1 MFKKKYLAVA
11 GLMAL
16 AVVISGC
23 GKKNSGDSVVQ
34 ATPTPTQET
43 AVTATPTPELI
54 NMEEAVEKNV
64 MGEKTSTASKVTIV
78 NKTGSEVAAIYVRET
93 PSDDSEDDEWGDDLV
108 NGMFNL
114 KNGENAVY
122 YYEKGSSSV
131 TYDIRITYSDEEK
144 NECFFRKLPLTTMKQ
159 ITLRMDGSGDDSIPY
174 ATYLTASSTKE
185 VSTLNDVKKRLGLS
199 TDDSDSD
206 SSATPTPTDS
216 SDDSSSSNSSNSD
229 SNNANPTSTPSAD
242 NNSDP
247 DDNDTDPTNS
257 TIQKAESYIG
267 MSIDDLESAVG
278 AAQSSEYDDDDT
290 AGTTGY
296 YYYSD
301 FTVSTSVDENGNEI
315 VTGVW

>member
-108 NGMFNL
+108 NGMFTL

-267 MSIDDLESAVG
+267 MSNRK
-278 AAQSSEYDDDDT
+278 
-290 AGTTGY
+290 
-296 YYYSD
+296 
-301 FTVSTSVDENGNEI
+301 SV
-315 VTGVW
+315 V

>member
-108 NGMFNL
+108 NGMFTL

-144 NECFFRKLPLTTMKQ
+144 YECFFRKLPLTTMKQ

>member
-1 MFKKKYLAVA
+1 M
-11 GLMAL
+11 
-16 AVVISGC
+16 
-23 GKKNSGDSVVQ
+23 Q

-54 NMEEAVEKNV
+54 NMEETVEKNV

-108 NGMFNL
+108 NGMFTL

-144 NECFFRKLPLTTMKQ
+144 NECFFRTLPLTTMKQ

-185 VSTLNDVKKRLGLS
+185 VSTLNDVGRNHLVCQQMIQTVILLQHRPRRIHQMIPVQVILQI
-199 TDDSDSD
+199 
-206 SSATPTPTDS
+206 PT
-216 SDDSSSSNSSNSD
+216 
-229 SNNANPTSTPSAD
+229 AIMQIRKY
-242 NNSDP
+242 
-247 DDNDTDPTNS
+247 
-257 TIQKAESYIG
+257 TIPR
-267 MSIDDLESAVG
+267 
-278 AAQSSEYDDDDT
+278 
-290 AGTTGY
+290 
-296 YYYSD
+296 
-301 FTVSTSVDENGNEI
+301 
-315 VTGVW
+315 

>member
-54 NMEEAVEKNV
+54 NMEETVEKNV

-78 NKTGSEVAAIYVRET
+78 NKTGSEIAAIYVRET
-93 PSDDSEDDEWGDDLV
+93 PSDDDSEDDEWGDDLV
-108 NGMFNL
+108 NGMFTL

-122 YYEKGSSSV
+122 YYEKGTSSA

-144 NECFFRKLPLTTMKQ
+144 NECFFRKLPLTTIKQ

-174 ATYLTASSTKE
+174 ATYMTASSTKE
-185 VSTLNDVKKRLGLS
+185 ISTLNDVKKRLGMS

-206 SSATPTPTDS
+206 SSATPTPSDS
-216 SDDSSSSNSSNSD
+216 SDSNSSDSSGSD
-229 SNNANPTSTPSAD
+229 SNNTNPTGTPSAD
-242 NNSDP
+242 NTKTP
-247 DDNDTDPTNS
+247 DDDNTDPTSS
-257 TIQKAESYIG
+257 TIQTAEGYIG

-278 AAQSSEYDDDDT
+278 ASQSSEYDDDDT

>member
-108 NGMFNL
+108 NGMFTL

-185 VSTLNDVKKRLGLS
+185 VSTLNDVKKRLDLS

>member
-54 NMEEAVEKNV
+54 KMEEAVEKNV

-108 NGMFNL
+108 NGMFTL

>member
-108 NGMFNL
+108 NGMFTL

-174 ATYLTASSTKE
+174 ATYLTASSTKD

-229 SNNANPTSTPSAD
+229 SNNANPTSTPSA
-242 NNSDP
+242 
-247 DDNDTDPTNS
+247 DPTNS

>member
-34 ATPTPTQET
+34 TTPTPTQET

-108 NGMFNL
+108 NGMFTL

>member
-108 NGMFNL
+108 NGMFTL
-114 KNGENAVY
+114 ENGENAVY

>member
-108 NGMFNL
+108 NGMFTL

-174 ATYLTASSTKE
+174 AT
-185 VSTLNDVKKRLGLS
+185 
-199 TDDSDSD
+199 
-206 SSATPTPTDS
+206 
-216 SDDSSSSNSSNSD
+216 
-229 SNNANPTSTPSAD
+229 
-242 NNSDP
+242 
-247 DDNDTDPTNS
+247 
-257 TIQKAESYIG
+257 
-267 MSIDDLESAVG
+267 
-278 AAQSSEYDDDDT
+278 
-290 AGTTGY
+290 
-296 YYYSD
+296 
-301 FTVSTSVDENGNEI
+301 
-315 VTGVW
+315 

>member
-34 ATPTPTQET
+34 AIPTPTQET

-54 NMEEAVEKNV
+54 NMEETVEKNV

-108 NGMFNL
+108 NGMFTL

>member
-108 NGMFNL
+108 NGMFTL

-301 FTVSTSVDENGNEI
+301 FTVSTSVDGNGNEI

>member
-23 GKKNSGDSVVQ
+23 GKKSSGDSV
-34 ATPTPTQET
+34 
-43 AVTATPTPELI
+43 VTATPTPELI

-108 NGMFNL
+108 NGMFTL

-242 NNSDP
+242 NNSNP
-247 DDNDTDPTNS
+247 DDNNTDPTNS

>member
-108 NGMFNL
+108 NGMFTL

-174 ATYLTASSTKE
+174 ATYLTSSSTKE

>member
-54 NMEEAVEKNV
+54 NMEETVEKNV

-108 NGMFNL
+108 NGMFTL

-144 NECFFRKLPLTTMKQ
+144 NECFFRTLPLTTMKQ

-229 SNNANPTSTPSAD
+229 SNNANPTSTPSPD
-242 NNSDP
+242 NNSDS
-247 DDNDTDPTNS
+247 DDNNTDPTNS

-278 AAQSSEYDDDDT
+278 AAQSSEYGDDDT

>member
-108 NGMFNL
+108 NGMFTL

-185 VSTLNDVKKRLGLS
+185 VSTLNDVKKRLVCQQMIQTVILLQHRPRQIHQMIPVQVILQI
-199 TDDSDSD
+199 
-206 SSATPTPTDS
+206 PTAIMQIRQVHHPQIIILIRMIMIPIRRILRFRRQRVISECPLMIWKVQLAQHSLRSMMTMTLQERQDI
-216 SDDSSSSNSSNSD
+216 
-229 SNNANPTSTPSAD
+229 
-242 NNSDP
+242 
-247 DDNDTDPTNS
+247 
-257 TIQKAESYIG
+257 TITQTLQY
-267 MSIDDLESAVG
+267 LHL
-278 AAQSSEYDDDDT
+278 
-290 AGTTGY
+290 
-296 YYYSD
+296 
-301 FTVSTSVDENGNEI
+301 
-315 VTGVW
+315 

>member
-108 NGMFNL
+108 NGMFTL

-122 YYEKGSSSV
+122 YYEKVSSSV

>member
-1 MFKKKYLAVA
+1 MIKKKYLAVA

-54 NMEEAVEKNV
+54 NMEETVEKNV

-108 NGMFNL
+108 NGMFTL

-122 YYEKGSSSV
+122 YYEKESSSV

-229 SNNANPTSTPSAD
+229 SNNATPTSTPSAD
-242 NNSDP
+242 NNSDS
-247 DDNDTDPTNS
+247 DDNNTDPTNS

-278 AAQSSEYDDDDT
+278 ASQSSEYDDDDT

>member
-108 NGMFNL
+108 NGMFTLN
-114 KNGENAVY
+114 NGENAVY

>member
-108 NGMFNL
+108 NGMFTL

-122 YYEKGSSSV
+122 YYENGSSSV

>member
-23 GKKNSGDSVVQ
+23 GKKNSGDAVVQ

-108 NGMFNL
+108 NGMFTL

>member
-23 GKKNSGDSVVQ
+23 GKKSSGDSVVQ

-108 NGMFNL
+108 NGMFTL

-242 NNSDP
+242 NN
-247 DDNDTDPTNS
+247 TDPTNS

>member
-43 AVTATPTPELI
+43 AVTATPTSELI

-108 NGMFNL
+108 NGMFTL

>member
-54 NMEEAVEKNV
+54 NMEETVEKNV

-108 NGMFNL
+108 NGMFTL
-114 KNGENAVY
+114 KNSENAVY
-122 YYEKGSSSV
+122 YYEKGNSSA

-159 ITLRMDGSGDDSIPY
+159 ITLRMDGSGEDSIPY

>member
-93 PSDDSEDDEWGDDLV
+93 PSDDSEDDERGDDLV
-108 NGMFNL
+108 NGMFTL